1 MHPAA
6 ILPLLF
12 HWALQQDKIYRKQL
26 IRALLRVRKNLI
38 TRPDLR
44 RNALLSF
51 DDSPWRKLQLAND
64 DLAYRKATGLS
75 IRAFDILFEVF
86 SSHPLFE
93 SRYRNKGLSP
103 HAVLG
108 LILVY
113 MRNPCYEHNIQM
125 IFGATRSATNRYINF
140 GLVLLYNILKSH
152 PMSKVFWPSAIK
164 MEEYSQL
171 IIKKKSALRNQK
183 IFGFVDGFRLRI
195 KSFSDPAEQNAY
207 YQFHEKGTVVG
218 NIVVYAPDGCCIWY
232 CINMPGS
239 WHDSKIAWDLYDTLL
254 DTNQTAAQ
262 YKLVADSG
270 FRIQIKRR

>member
-1 MHPAA
+1 
-6 ILPLLF
+6 
-12 HWALQQDKIYRKQL
+12 
-26 IRALLRVRKNLI
+26 
-38 TRPDLR
+38 
-44 RNALLSF
+44 
-51 DDSPWRKLQLAND
+51 
-64 DLAYRKATGLS
+64 
-75 IRAFDILFEVF
+75 
-86 SSHPLFE
+86 
-93 SRYRNKGLSP
+93 
-103 HAVLG
+103 
-108 LILVY
+108 
-113 MRNPCYEHNIQM
+113 
-125 IFGATRSATNRYINF
+125 
-140 GLVLLYNILKSH
+140 
-152 PMSKVFWPSAIK
+152 MSKVFWPSAIK

-262 YKLVADSG
+262 YKLVAYSG
-270 FRIQIKRR
+270 KRR